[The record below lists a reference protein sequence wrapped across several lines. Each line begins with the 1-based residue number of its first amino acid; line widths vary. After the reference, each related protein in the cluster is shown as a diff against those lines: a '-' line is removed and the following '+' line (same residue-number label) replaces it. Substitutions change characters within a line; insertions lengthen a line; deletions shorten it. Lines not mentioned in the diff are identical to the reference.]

1 MFVNSKN
8 SNMKPLITIGI
19 PVFNGEKFLNVV
31 IDSLLEQTYS
41 NFELIISDN
50 CSEDSTEFICRKYQI
65 LDSRIKYFRQKEN
78 IGMFPNFNFLLNKA
92 SGDYF
97 MWAAAD
103 DKWEKIFLEQA
114 EEILENNPDCVSVFS
129 HFEIFDINNGKIIEK
144 ITPSSIASNL
154 PYLRIK
160 RTLNELHPNLIYGLH
175 RKSFIIDNAFESF
188 DMSDL
193 LFISR
198 LVTKGKYFIIP
209 KVLYWVG
216 INGSKRKPYSISGD
230 YVDLN
235 MFRKKA
241 IMLLLK
247 HSSIMN
253 VSCIIELIKISIK
266 IFFIQIKIN
275 KAIKNWSFDKNEL
288 KT

>member
-114 EEILENNPDCVSVFS
+114 EAILENNPDCVSVFS
-129 HFEIFDINNGKIIEK
+129 HFEIFIKAFTVSVTNNKSLVGVIS
-144 ITPSSIASNL
+144 PS
-154 PYLRIK
+154 
-160 RTLNELHPNLIYGLH
+160 LI
-175 RKSFIIDNAFESF
+175 
-188 DMSDL
+188 
-193 LFISR
+193 
-198 LVTKGKYFIIP
+198 
-209 KVLYWVG
+209 
-216 INGSKRKPYSISGD
+216 
-230 YVDLN
+230 
-235 MFRKKA
+235 
-241 IMLLLK
+241 
-247 HSSIMN
+247 SSVPFN
-253 VSCIIELIKISIK
+253 
-266 IFFIQIKIN
+266 N
-275 KAIKNWSFDKNEL
+275 
-288 KT
+288 